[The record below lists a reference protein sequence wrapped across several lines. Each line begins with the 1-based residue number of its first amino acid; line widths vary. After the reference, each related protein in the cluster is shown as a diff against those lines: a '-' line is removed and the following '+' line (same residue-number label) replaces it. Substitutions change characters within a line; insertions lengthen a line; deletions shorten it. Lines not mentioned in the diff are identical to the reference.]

1 MGFIMDKKLENR
13 IARLENL
20 LNNSKSKP
28 TLEQRI
34 ARLEKLL
41 SKKVHNEA
49 RAPKSIGDAMVNAI
63 FKGDAN
69 KVMSLLDA
77 GADPNCQNRAGM
89 TALFA
94 AVNCHEHAIAKALLE
109 AGADPNTSITTVGVD
124 WYGDDEDIEEETT
137 PLSAAKY
144 DDDDRMVALLKRYGA
159 R

>member
-1 MGFIMDKKLENR
+1 MDKKLENR
-13 IARLENL
+13 IARLEKL
-20 LNNSKSKP
+20 LNKSNRKP

-34 ARLEKLL
+34 ARIEKLL
-41 SKKVHNEA
+41 SNRTRNEA
-49 RAPKSIGDAMVNAI
+49 RMPKNVGDAMVNAI

-94 AVNCHEHAIAKALLE
+94 AVNCHEHAIAKALLD
-109 AGADPNTSITTVGVD
+109 AGADPNTSITSVGVD
-124 WYGDDEDIEEETT
+124 WYGDGEDIEEEET
-137 PLSAAKY
+137 PLSAAEY
-144 DDDDRMVALLKRYGA
+144 DDDDQMVALLKRYGA

>member
-1 MGFIMDKKLENR
+1 MDKKLENR
-13 IARLENL
+13 IARLEKL
-20 LNNSKSKP
+20 FSNSDSKP

-41 SKKVHNEA
+41 SRKVRNEA

-63 FKGDAN
+63 FKGDTN

-94 AVNCHEHAIAKALLE
+94 AVNCHEYAIAKALLE
-109 AGADPNTSITTVGVD
+109 AGADPNASITSVGVD
-124 WYGDDEDIEEETT
+124 WYGDGEDIEEEET
-137 PLSAAKY
+137 PLSAAEY
-144 DDDDRMVALLKRYGA
+144 DDDDQMVALLKRYGA